1 LCKCTVYDRKFGGFL
16 AKNTIYVH
24 CTYMVLANLRCVGL
38 GVNRPCKSGRVQVS
52 CNVCTQYDVHTWPL
66 AVLHAYVHTWPLA
79 VLHVYVMMCTHG
91 HWQYCMYAVYYM
103 HYQSYHATSA
113 VLPAHVLYYQCS
125 LTSATILPVH
135 VLPELP
141 CYQCSA
147 TSACTVLPVQ
157 PY

>member
-1 LCKCTVYDRKFGGFL
+1 MCVCVCVCVCVCRVGHICVN
-16 AKNTIYVH
+16 AP
-24 CTYMVLANLRCVGL
+24 YMTANLV
-38 GVNRPCKSGRVQVS
+38 VS
-52 CNVCTQYDVHTWPL
+52 LPKIPYMYIVHTWFWPTLDVWVSVLTGRVKVAVYKCL
-66 AVLHAYVHTWPLA
+66 AMSAPS
-79 VLHVYVMMCTHG
+79 MMCTRG